1 VSAWPDRPVRLA
13 VLALA
18 AVASAVIYLRE
29 DEGDGAAPGARLALG
44 YYVRDA
50 VLQGTGEDG
59 RILYRVAAADARQVD
74 AGGLVMLSDVRIDY
88 TPTAGVPWDLVAT
101 QGQMPPD
108 RTIIELS
115 GEVVATAREP
125 GAPALS
131 IRTEYLELDPEAN
144 VARTDRGVLVERARD
159 TLRARGM
166 RAYLKEDR
174 LELET
179 GVQGTFRP

>member
-1 VSAWPDRPVRLA
+1 MIPWPDRPVRLA

-18 AVASAVIYLRE
+18 ALVTGAIYLRN
-29 DEGDGAAPGARLALG
+29 DEPEQQAAGPRLALG
-44 YYVRDA
+44 YYLRDA

-59 RILYRVAAADARQVD
+59 RVLYRVTASDARQVD
-74 AGGLVMLSDVRIDY
+74 AGGLVLLTDVNVAY
-88 TPTAGVPWDLVAT
+88 TPTAAVPWTLSAT

-115 GEVVATAREP
+115 GEVVATAQSAGE
-125 GAPALS
+125 APLT
-131 IRTEYLELDPEAN
+131 IRTDYLELDPEAY
-144 VARTDRGVLVERARD
+144 VARTDRGVQVDRARD

-174 LELET
+174 IELET
-179 GVQGTFRP
+179 EVRGTFRP

>member
-18 AVASAVIYLRE
+18 AVASAIVYLRE
-29 DEGDGAAPGARLALG
+29 DEGDGEPAGPRLALG

-50 VLQGTGEDG
+50 VLQGTGDDG
-59 RILYRVAAADARQVD
+59 RVLYRVAAADARQVD
-74 AGGLVMLSDVRIDY
+74 AGGAIVLADVRVDY
-88 TPTAGVPWDLVAT
+88 TPTAGVPWELVAT

-115 GEVVATAREP
+115 GTVVATAREAGSP
-125 GAPALS
+125 PLS
-131 IRTEYLELDPEAN
+131 IRTDYLELDPEAY

-179 GVQGTFRP
+179 DVQGTFRR

>member
-1 VSAWPDRPVRLA
+1 VSPWPDRPVRLA

-18 AVASAVIYLRE
+18 AIASAILYLRE
-29 DEGDGAAPGARLALG
+29 DDDEAAPTGPRLALG

-50 VLQGTGEDG
+50 VLQGTGDDG
-59 RILYRVAAADARQVD
+59 RLLYRVAAADVRQVD
-74 AGGLVMLSDVRIDY
+74 AGGATVMTDVRVDY
-88 TPTAGVPWDLVAT
+88 TPTAGVPWELVAT

-115 GEVVATAREP
+115 GSVVATAREE
-125 GAPALS
+125 GSAPLS
-131 IRTEYLELDPEAN
+131 IRTDYLELDPGTY
-144 VARTDRGVLVERARD
+144 VARTDRGVLIERARN

-174 LELET
+174 LVLET
-179 GVQGTFRP
+179 EVQGTFHR